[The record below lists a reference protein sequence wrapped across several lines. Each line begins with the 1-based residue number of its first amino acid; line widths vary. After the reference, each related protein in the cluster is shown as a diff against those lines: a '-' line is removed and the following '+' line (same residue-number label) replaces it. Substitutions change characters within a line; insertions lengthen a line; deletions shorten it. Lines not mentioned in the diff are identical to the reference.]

1 MYSSN
6 ERLGQNLRLV
16 LDVFPSEVS
25 QTFIYRNK
33 VSNIGFSST
42 VRMLVIS
49 RADFIHNL
57 KAGII
62 LTPVCDRKVHC
73 FQMMEK
79 MSY

>member
-1 MYSSN
+1 MYSSK
-6 ERLGQNLRLV
+6 ERLGQNLRVV

-42 VRMLVIS
+42 ARKVVIS

-57 KAGII
+57 KAGIT